1 MVYPVIDY
9 VYPRSNLHC
18 PIFKSFDRPKP
29 QPTPIVSESN
39 ISLSSMEDLRQQ
51 NSTEGLSDQIIDLLE
66 SSRRPAHCIIT
77 KWGGESGV
85 AGVFLE
91 KIIPFLHV

>member
-9 VYPRSNLHC
+9 VYTRSNLHC
-18 PIFKSFDRPKP
+18 PISKSFDRPKP

-51 NSTEGLSDQIIDLLE
+51 YSTEGLSDQIIDLLE

-77 KWGGESGV
+77 KCGGESGV

-91 KIIPFLHV
+91 KMIPFLHA